1 MQAYHAGFSHGAN
14 TAEAVNFMLADW
26 LPYAR
31 LSMAAYRALRFAHRK
46 PNPNASLDPEPD
58 PDSDPDPGPGPGSDP
73 DPDPDPGPGPD
84 PQPDP

>member
-1 MQAYHAGFSHGAN
+1 
-14 TAEAVNFMLADW
+14 MLADW

-58 PDSDPDPGPGPGSDP
+58 PDCNLTLTLTLALTL
-73 DPDPDPGPGPD
+73 
-84 PQPDP
+84 QP